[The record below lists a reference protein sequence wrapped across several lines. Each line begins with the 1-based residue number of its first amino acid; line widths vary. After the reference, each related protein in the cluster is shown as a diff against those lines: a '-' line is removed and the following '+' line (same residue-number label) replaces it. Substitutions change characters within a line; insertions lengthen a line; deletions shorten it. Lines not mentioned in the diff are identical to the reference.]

1 VGLLVAGLVKGTSS
15 VPDRRAEEEALIRE
29 RTRLEDELRALK
41 RQRESAF
48 HRWGPARPARTIVVA
63 AFSF

>member
-1 VGLLVAGLVKGTSS
+1 M
-15 VPDRRAEEEALIRE
+15 RE

-41 RQRESAF
+41 RRRESSF
-48 HRWGPARPARTIVVA
+48 HRWGPVRPARTVVVA